1 MNSLIEQ
8 YNNTRFTLLALVN
21 TVVLVLSALI
31 LLLLYADWHWNKSD
45 KLRVQ
50 EQTKADLLL
59 MSSKPMLESLLTR
72 GDREHIRA
80 YANELL
86 SLREPNTDTPLLL
99 GISVESMMD
108 GEIVHELAIDK
119 KSKPFIAEDAL
130 FSNDEERA
138 MLGAVRLYYND
149 ALFKKMRQR
158 EMEEL
163 ASLAGGFALLMLILT
178 ALIDY
183 LLRPLRQL
191 VRQLRQLDVEKAY
204 SLSGLK
210 GTKTKEVV
218 MLHQAL
224 EDLLKELQ
232 HQRDNLEQRVA
243 ARTSDLLRAVEA
255 ARAASQAKS
264 EFLANMSHEIR
275 TPMNAIIGLTRLTL
289 EEQGLSPKTQ
299 EYLSTVVN
307 SSENLLGII
316 NDILDFSKIEAGKLE
331 IEHVPFSLVDILDTQ
346 ADLFRDRIARKN
358 IEFIVGAKHDTPKAL
373 IGDPLRIN
381 QVLTN
386 LLANAVKFT
395 EHGEIS
401 LTVSCIE
408 QAPGEVTLCF
418 SVRDSGIGIPSE
430 KQAQLFDAFSQADSS
445 TTRRYGGTGLGLT
458 ICQKLVELMGG
469 SIRLESEQG
478 KGSTFSVHLPL
489 GLQSDHG
496 MDASAIAPPAL
507 HHLRVLLVDDNATFR
522 DAMREMLESFTLTV
536 ETADS
541 AEQALRMLRARH
553 GTDDAV
559 QLMLLDWLMPGM
571 DGLTLLKTI
580 RQDHDLASLPVVM
593 MTAWGKDE
601 ELQQAIQQEA
611 AAFLGKPPRQ
621 SMLYNVIVDVLGEQQ
636 TEDRQQ
642 PEKITTNMD
651 SLQGLRLLLVEDN
664 EINQMVVQGMLGSN
678 HIHMRIASHGQ
689 EALDILQQEGPDA
702 FDVILMD
709 VQMPVMGGYEAT
721 AKIRQMPGFAD
732 IPIIAMTAHA
742 MAGDREDCLKAGMND
757 YISKPVDADR
767 FYAVLERWYRPRQ
780 MQNMKRSSSIA
791 YEGEVKRIL
800 PAYIEGINLQKALA
814 NMAGNERLLRS
825 VLEKFARTQH
835 DTVEDIEQTLRDGD
849 AELAIRLA
857 HTLKGLAAT
866 IAAEQLRRE
875 AENLEMKLRVQPLV
889 EAVRKQL
896 EQVRSTLNHTI
907 DCLRQ
912 AGIE

>member
-1 MNSLIEQ
+1 MNNNSFNQ
-8 YNNTRFTLLALVN
+8 NNNTRFTLLALVN

-45 KLRVQ
+45 KLRAQ

-99 GISVESMMD
+99 GISVKSMMD
-108 GEIVHELAIDK
+108 GEIVHELAINK

-130 FSNDEERA
+130 FSNDEERI
-138 MLGAVRLYYND
+138 MLGTVRLYYND
-149 ALFKKMRQR
+149 ALFNKMRQR

-163 ASLAGGFALLMLILT
+163 GSLAGGFALLMLILT
-178 ALIDY
+178 VLIDY

-191 VRQLRQLDVEKAY
+191 AGQLRQLDVEKAY
-204 SLSGLK
+204 SLSELK

-232 HQRDNLEQRVA
+232 HQRDNLEERVA
-243 ARTSDLLRAVEA
+243 ARTSDLMKAVEK

-289 EEQGLSPKTQ
+289 EEEGLSSRAR
-299 EYLSTVVN
+299 EYLSTVIS

-331 IEHVPFSLVDILDTQ
+331 IEHVPFNLVDILDAQ
-346 ADLFRDRIARKN
+346 ADLFRDRIGRKN
-358 IEFIVGAKHDTPKAL
+358 IEFIVWAKHDTPRAL

-395 EHGEIS
+395 DHGEIS

-408 QAPGEVTLCF
+408 QAPREATLCF
-418 SVRDSGIGIPSE
+418 SVRDSGVGIPAD
-430 KQAQLFDAFSQADSS
+430 KQAQLFEAFSQADSS
-445 TTRRYGGTGLGLT
+445 ITRRYGGTGLGLT
-458 ICQKLVELMGG
+458 ICQKLVTLMGG
-469 SIRLESEQG
+469 SIRLESEPG
-478 KGSTFSVHLPL
+478 KGSTFSFHLPL
-489 GLQSDHG
+489 GLQQ
-496 MDASAIAPPAL
+496 DANAPETVPPVL

-541 AEQALRMLRARH
+541 AEQALRMLKARRD
-553 GTDDAV
+553 TNDAF
-559 QLMLLDWLMPGM
+559 QLVILDWLMPGM

-580 RQDHDLASLPVVM
+580 RQDQGLASLPVVM

-601 ELQQAIQQEA
+601 ERQQAIQQGA

-621 SMLYNVIVDVLGEQQ
+621 SMLYNVITDVLGEQQ
-636 TEDRQQ
+636 ADDRQQ
-642 PEKITTNMD
+642 PEKTTTNMD

-664 EINQMVVQGMLGSN
+664 EINQMVVQGMLSN
-678 HIHMRIASHGQ
+678 QHISMRIANHGQ
-689 EALDILQQEGPDA
+689 EALDILEQEGPDA

-875 AENLEMKLRVQPLV
+875 AENLEMKLHVQPLV